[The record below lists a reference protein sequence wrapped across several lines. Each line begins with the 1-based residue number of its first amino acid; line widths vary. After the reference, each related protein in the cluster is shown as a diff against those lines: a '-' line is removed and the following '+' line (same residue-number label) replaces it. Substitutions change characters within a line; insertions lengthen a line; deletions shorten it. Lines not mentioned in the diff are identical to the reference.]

1 MKKKNGFAGAF
12 LIFVFAV
19 VFAAI
24 FLLKK
29 FEYKAYDLYNIY
41 VGDNLINFISKV
53 LTFLKII

>member
-1 MKKKNGFAGAF
+1 MKKNKGFAGSF

-29 FEYKAYDLYNIY
+29 FESRAYDWYNIY
-41 VGDNLINFISKV
+41 IGDNFIDFVTKV
-53 LTFLKII
+53 LTFFKII